1 MDTHTIQNFY
11 KELFSYNHS
20 INTKII
26 DALKSNT
33 DALPEKVFSL
43 FSHIQNAHH
52 IWNSRIKNQ
61 SSTYSVFDTHTIDI
75 LEKLNEDNHVQSIE
89 IIDNFNLDTL
99 ITYTNSKGETF
110 SNTISEIL
118 FHIINHSTY
127 HRAQIATLFRTS
139 GINPIPTDY
148 ITYKRTK
155 N

>member
-1 MDTHTIQNFY
+1 MIAVSQ
-11 KELFSYNHS
+11 
-20 INTKII
+20 
-26 DALKSNT
+26 KSFLNDIFQYNT
-33 DALPEKVFSL
+33 DMNIKLLDAIKHHHTTLPDKVMQL